1 MIRKTC
7 DYWVSYSYVVVCS
20 RSRVHTCTRLLIN
33 PITQILVKHFAPNCS
48 RKRPW
53 LNNFD
58 PDCRTTFCFVRP
70 IKTLYVCTLLTST
83 HAICAT
89 NTPTIH
95 VHRTVAIQKETTL
108 QFRRTHLELPAHSSR
123 TPTPTDK
130 RSCSLTPDPGP
141 RCAPEDSTVTQRK
154 QSQQNYKTR

>member
-1 MIRKTC
+1 MKTKRIYGCAEPPLHKSKLLFEDPSDSALSRYLRIRA
-7 DYWVSYSYVVVCS
+7 
-20 RSRVHTCTRLLIN
+20 
-33 PITQILVKHFAPNCS
+33 FA
-48 RKRPW
+48 
-53 LNNFD
+53 
-58 PDCRTTFCFVRP
+58 RTTICFVRP

>member
-1 MIRKTC
+1 MKTKRIYGCAEPPLHKSKLLFEDPSDSALSRYLRIRA
-7 DYWVSYSYVVVCS
+7 
-20 RSRVHTCTRLLIN
+20 
-33 PITQILVKHFAPNCS
+33 FA
-48 RKRPW
+48 
-53 LNNFD
+53 
-58 PDCRTTFCFVRP
+58 RTTFCFVRP

-95 VHRTVAIQKETTL
+95 VHRTIAIQKETTL